1 MTYESN
7 GLTSLTLEQYR
18 MAASYTT
25 RVMMIH
31 KVKLSRL
38 SSEVDFVVCIFQ
50 ILGLARARG
59 RAQNLTPETGHRMC
73 ETIHN
78 SAHTS

>member
-50 ILGLARARG
+50 ILGLGPSPGARAG
-59 RAQNLTPETGHRMC
+59 PKSNAGNGSPHV
-73 ETIHN
+73 
-78 SAHTS
+78 

>member
-25 RVMMIH
+25 RVIMIH
-31 KVKLSRL
+31 KVK
-38 SSEVDFVVCIFQ
+38 
-50 ILGLARARG
+50 
-59 RAQNLTPETGHRMC
+59 N
-73 ETIHN
+73 
-78 SAHTS
+78 